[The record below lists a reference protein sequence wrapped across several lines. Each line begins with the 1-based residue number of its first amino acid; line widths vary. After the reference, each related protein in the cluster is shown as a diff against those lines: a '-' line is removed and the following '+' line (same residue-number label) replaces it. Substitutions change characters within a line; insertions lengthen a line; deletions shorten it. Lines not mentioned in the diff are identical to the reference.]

1 MRLTDHDASFLYAET
16 ASGPMHGATI
26 TVIDG
31 EISFATF
38 MDHMASRLHLIP
50 RYRQRLAFVPFNIAH
65 PKWIDDPDFDLKHHV
80 RSHTLASGTSLE
92 EAIQASI
99 KLTEPLLPRDKP
111 LWMMVLIEG
120 VSGHTVLLSMG
131 HHALV
136 DGASGIDISLIL
148 FDLQK
153 DPPPTPAPVKAW
165 QPAPAPTPF
174 ELTSEAA
181 AETAEKWRRQFGSQ
195 ESSAGR
201 AELLRRAAESMTR
214 FISEPVVTAPWNAS
228 MIGPKRRFEWRRLS
242 FGAIRNI
249 RRSFGGTVNDV
260 VLALVVES
268 AARYMALHKERVA
281 ERHLRVMVPVSVRRE
296 DEKGALGNR
305 VSGIFPMF
313 GAEPMEITER
323 LRKVRWETEHI
334 KQNREAQAME
344 LMMES
349 MPSMPPLTMA
359 PTLLVGS
366 AFDPT
371 AIAARFPLPVPPSFA
386 PRLPMVGYNFTC
398 TNIPGVQT
406 AQYLLGHRI
415 SDSLAVLMLNGN
427 IGYGIA
433 VVSYNQGL
441 YFNFIS
447 DPRLLPDLNVMADGV
462 VDAFA
467 ELLAAADLSQDDSA
481 SANAAA
487 N

>member
-16 ASGPMHGATI
+16 ASAPMNGATV
-26 TVIDG
+26 TVIEG
-31 EISFATF
+31 EVPFETF
-38 MDHMASRLHLIP
+38 MDHMASRMHLIP

-65 PKWIDDPDFDLKHHV
+65 PKWIDDPEFDIKHHV
-80 RSHTLASGTSLE
+80 RSHRVAPGTTLE
-92 EAIQASI
+92 QAIQASI
-99 KLTEPLLPRDKP
+99 KLTERLLPRDKP
-111 LWMMVLIEG
+111 LWMMYLIEG
-120 VSGHTVLLSMG
+120 VTGHTVLLSMG

-136 DGASGIDISLIL
+136 DGASGVDISLIL

-153 DPPPTPAPVKAW
+153 DAPRTPAPAKAW
-165 QPAPAPTPF
+165 QPGAAPTPF
-174 ELTSEAA
+174 ELTREAA
-181 AETAEKWRRQFGSQ
+181 AETAEKWRVQFGSR
-195 ESSAGR
+195 ESSAERG
-201 AELLRRAAESMTR
+201 ELLRRAAESMTR

-228 MIGPKRRFEWRRLS
+228 MIGPRRQFEWRRLS
-242 FGAIRNI
+242 FSAFRNI
-249 RRSFGGTVNDV
+249 RRSFGGTINDV

-268 AARYMALHKERVA
+268 AARYMALHNERV
-281 ERHLRVMVPVSVRRE
+281 EGRHLRVMVPVSVRRE
-296 DEKGALGNR
+296 DEQGALGNR
-305 VSGIFPMF
+305 VSGIFPVF

-349 MPSMPPLTMA
+349 MPSLPPLTMA

-371 AIAARFPLPVPPSFA
+371 ALAARFPLPVPPSFA

-406 AQYLLGHRI
+406 TQYLLGNRI
-415 SDSLAVLMLNGN
+415 IDSLAVLMLNGN

-441 YFNFIS
+441 YFSFIS
-447 DPRLLPDLNVMADGV
+447 DPRLLPDLHVMADGV
-462 VDAFA
+462 VNAFD
-467 ELLAAADLSQDDSA
+467 ELLVAADSHSGTPRPTDRF
-481 SANAAA
+481 
-487 N
+487 